1 MRETCLRHF
10 SILVVAALFPLSA
23 FAHVTLETPRA
34 AAGGLYKAVL
44 RVPHGCQGSPTVQLR
59 VRVPEGVFAAK
70 PQPKAGWKLE
80 TVKGNY
86 SRPYTLHGSVVGSG
100 VKEISWTGGP
110 LPDDQYY

>member
-10 SILVVAALFPLSA
+10 SILFVAALFPLSA

-70 PQPKAGWKLE
+70 PQPKATAPIWIWCLFTIATPMQKPMASGRW
-80 TVKGNY
+80 TVHSFIPVWANALF
-86 SRPYTLHGSVVGSG
+86 PC
-100 VKEISWTGGP
+100 
-110 LPDDQYY
+110 